1 MTSDEL
7 PSDVVQFAVSELDAE
22 VLVAVS
28 AGFALSAVSD
38 SISDGV
44 GASAMRTENSDDQM
58 VGSGW
63 CED

>member
-28 AGFALSAVSD
+28 AGFALSAVPD
-38 SISDGV
+38 AITDGV
-44 GASAMRTENSDDQM
+44 GASAMGTENSDDQM
-58 VGSGW
+58 VGSG
-63 CED
+63 